1 MTIPKRWTPSDPI
14 TAERLNVSQAEASRP
29 RRDIVLGNGSSMVN
43 EQLGNQSAN
52 MRAPLVKLVV
62 ALEDFAIPETP
73 TDVPG
78 MVDDVPSGLVREVR
92 LDRKSSTHANSES
105 ERSFLAYDVTTG
117 LTGTICDAPASTSA
131 SASGSASGSTS
142 SAAADSKVQC
152 DVFYVMFNL
161 DSKRWEVLAAGGG
174 GVQLCHGLIIEQ
186 CNSTCSTY
194 RVQRVH
200 RYLRPVCDNDGSGSG
215 SGP

>member
-105 ERSFLAYDVTTG
+105 ERSFLAYDVTGG
-117 LTGTICDAPASTSA
+117 LSGEICPESGSASVSASTSA
-131 SASGSASGSTS
+131 SGAI
-142 SAAADSKVQC
+142 ADSRMQC

-161 DSKRWEVLAAGGG
+161 DSKRWEVLNGAGGG
-174 GVQLCHGLIIEQ
+174 IELYHGVILER
-186 CNSTCSTY
+186 CNQTCSTY

-200 RYLRPVCDNDGSGSG
+200 RYLTAGCPTCSDSESV
-215 SGP
+215 

>member
-1 MTIPKRWTPSDPI
+1 MTTPRRWTPSDPI
-14 TAERLNVSQAEASRP
+14 TAERLNTSQAEASRP

-62 ALEDFAIPETP
+62 ALQDFAIPETP

-92 LDRKSSTHANSES
+92 LDRRSSTHTNSES
-105 ERSFLAYDVTTG
+105 ERSFIAYDVTGG
-117 LTGTICDAPASTSA
+117 LTGAICDTSASASA
-131 SASGSASGSTS
+131 SASGSGSVS
-142 SAAADSKVQC
+142 SAMPGSRLTC

-161 DSKRWEVLAAGGG
+161 DSKRWEVLNGVGGG
-174 GVQLCHGLIIEQ
+174 IELSHGIILEQ
-186 CNSTCSTY
+186 CSLTCSTY

-200 RYLRPVCDNDGSGSG
+200 RYLTPDCDPASESV
-215 SGP
+215 

>member
-1 MTIPKRWTPSDPI
+1 MTTPRRWTPSDPI
-14 TAERLNVSQAEASRP
+14 TAERLNTSQAEASRP

-62 ALEDFAIPETP
+62 ALQDFAIPETP

-92 LDRKSSTHANSES
+92 LDRRSSTHTNSES
-105 ERSFLAYDVTTG
+105 ERSFIAYDVTGG
-117 LTGTICDAPASTSA
+117 LTGTICDTPGSSSTSTSTSA
-131 SASGSASGSTS
+131 SGS
-142 SAAADSKVQC
+142 SATSDSKLTC

-161 DSKRWEVLAAGGG
+161 DSKRWEVLSGGG
-174 GVQLCHGLIIEQ
+174 GIELFHGVILSK
-186 CNSTCSTY
+186 CNEACSTY
-194 RVQRVH
+194 KVQRIH
-200 RYLRPVCDNDGSGSG
+200 RYLDPGCPDCSSESV
-215 SGP
+215 

>member
-1 MTIPKRWTPSDPI
+1 MTTPRRWTPSDPI
-14 TAERLNVSQAEASRP
+14 TAERLNTSQAEASRP

-62 ALEDFAIPETP
+62 ALQDFAIPETP

-92 LDRKSSTHANSES
+92 LDRKSSTHTNSES
-105 ERSFLAYDVTTG
+105 ERSFIAYDVTGG
-117 LTGTICDAPASTSA
+117 LTGAICDTSASASA
-131 SASGSASGSTS
+131 SASGSGSASVS
-142 SAAADSKVQC
+142 SAMPGSRLTC

-161 DSKRWEVLAAGGG
+161 DSKRWEVLNGVGGG
-174 GVQLCHGLIIEQ
+174 IELYHGVILER
-186 CNSTCSTY
+186 CNQTCSTY

-200 RYLRPVCDNDGSGSG
+200 RYLTAGCPTCTSDSESV
-215 SGP
+215 